1 MRLYILSL
9 QGEVIYSPLSSLQ
22 GMSKANDEAI
32 YNVEKRKFHNRI
44 LKEMQ
49 NYRLPRF
56 HKWNLAMTQSPNPRD
71 DAVADALVS
80 RHCEAVR
87 KHNEAIYNQAKSGIY
102 NGIAKDNG
110 EIQGYGLPRDSSE
123 SLAMTQNPH
132 ARIQRKEQRQ

>member
-9 QGEVIYSPLSSLQ
+9 RGSETNEAIHSPFSSLR

-56 HKWNLAMTQSPNPRD
+56 HKWNLTMTQSPNPRN
-71 DAVADALVS
+71 DAESA
-80 RHCEAVR
+80 
-87 KHNEAIYNQAKSGIY
+87 HNHTGAK
-102 NGIAKDNG
+102 
-110 EIQGYGLPRDSSE
+110 Q
-123 SLAMTQNPH
+123 
-132 ARIQRKEQRQ
+132 